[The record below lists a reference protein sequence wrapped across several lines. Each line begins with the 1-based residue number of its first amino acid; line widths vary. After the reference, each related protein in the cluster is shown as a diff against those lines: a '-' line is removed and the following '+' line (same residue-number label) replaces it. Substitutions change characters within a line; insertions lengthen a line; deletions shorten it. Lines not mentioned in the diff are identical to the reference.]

1 MESLLLKDRSNRGIT
16 IASRKAQ
23 LFVIAIGYTL
33 VVPLVTQT
41 QPWHRNQRDTGCE
54 HGLFYQNGR

>member
-1 MESLLLKDRSNRGIT
+1 MESWLLKDRSNRG

-33 VVPLVTQT
+33 VIPLVTQT
-41 QPWHRNQRDTGCE
+41 QPWHKNQRDTGCE
-54 HGLFYQNGR
+54 HSLFYQNGR